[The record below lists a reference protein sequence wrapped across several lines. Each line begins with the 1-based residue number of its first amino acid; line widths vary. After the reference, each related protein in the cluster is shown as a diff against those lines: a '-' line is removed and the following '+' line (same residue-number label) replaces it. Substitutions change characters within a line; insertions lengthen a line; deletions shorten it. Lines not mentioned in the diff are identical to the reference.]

1 VKGHWPEPG
10 PRGAAP
16 RRASARRRALAVG
29 LVAVLA
35 GCATPPRIGVAFVD
49 AAAADARFELAGR
62 LSAKHGDNAVAASF
76 RWTHAPDADLL
87 VLSTPLGQG
96 LARLSGSVD
105 GVVLELAD
113 GAVARAGDW
122 EALTREALGVPVP
135 VRGLA
140 SWVRGRPHPASPS
153 TLERDASGRVL
164 LLRQDG
170 WEILYGYRD
179 DGPQPSRLVLAYP
192 DIEIRLAIDER
203 AGAGGTSR

>member
-1 VKGHWPEPG
+1 MKGLWPQPG
-10 PRGAAP
+10 RRGAAA
-16 RRASARRRALAVG
+16 RRALTRRALAAG
-29 LVAVLA
+29 FVAVLA
-35 GCATPPRIGVAFVD
+35 GCATPPRLEVAAVSF
-49 AAAADARFELAGR
+49 AAADAPFELAGR
-62 LSAKHGDNAVAASF
+62 LSAKHGGNAVAASF

-96 LARLSGSVD
+96 LARLSGSGD

-122 EALTREALGVPVP
+122 EALTQEALGVPVP

-140 SWVRGRPHPASPS
+140 SWIRGRPHPTTPHM
-153 TLERDASGRVL
+153 LERDASGRVS

-170 WEILYGYRD
+170 WEVVFGYRD
-179 DGPQPSRLVLAYP
+179 DGAQPSRVVLAYP

-203 AGAGGTSR
+203 AGAGGAAR